1 VEENKYMDK
10 VMELLEQLANSLGVA
25 VEYLWTT
32 LVKQQYVEGVT
43 NLVIA
48 VVGVIVTIVLLC
60 WIPRATK
67 YFINQYKELAED
79 RRKNG
84 TGFEGS
90 YRVSSYREDFCSFLR
105 FTVPIIGFI
114 AIFIIVLCTVNDIKL
129 GIQQLL
135 NPDYFALKEVLDVIS
150 GS

>member
-1 VEENKYMDK
+1 MDK
-10 VMELLEQLANSLGVA
+10 AMEFLEQLANSLGVA
-25 VEYLWTT
+25 VEHLWVT

-43 NLVIA
+43 NLVLA
-48 VVGVIVTIVLLC
+48 VVGVIVTIVLSY

-67 YFINQYKELAED
+67 HFINQHKEMLED
-79 RRKNG
+79 RRKNS
-84 TGFEGS
+84 TGYNGS
-90 YRVSSYREDFCSFLR
+90 YSVSSYREDFCNFLR
-105 FTVPIIGFI
+105 FAVPIIGFI

-150 GS
+150 GL

>member
-1 VEENKYMDK
+1 MDK

-43 NLVIA
+43 NLAMAVIGVIA
-48 VVGVIVTIVLLC
+48 TIVLSC
-60 WIPRATK
+60 WIPSATR
-67 YFINQYKELAED
+67 YFSNQHKELAKD
-79 RRKNG
+79 RKENG
-84 TGFEGS
+84 TGYNGS
-90 YRVSSYREDFCSFLR
+90 YSVSSGKEDFCGVFK
-105 FTVPIIGFI
+105 FAVPIVGFI
-114 AIFIIVLCTVNDIKL
+114 VIVSVVSCTVSDIKF